1 MLNSNIIKYFPDEIS
16 QIINEYFTQDEEEKN
31 KAIEEI
37 RLRVDRP
44 IQLKFNK
51 FEKILQKNVSQES
64 ILRTIQYVCD
74 NSIYSYQNQ
83 ICEGFI
89 TVRGGHRIGRIV

>member
-1 MLNSNIIKYFPDEIS
+1 MLNISIVKYFPDEIS
-16 QIINEYFTQDEEEKN
+16 KAINEYFKEDELEKN
-31 KAIEEI
+31 KGLEEI
-37 RLRVDRP
+37 RLRQDKP
-44 IQLKFNK
+44 ICLKFNK
-51 FEKILQKNVSQES
+51 FEKILDYIVTSEN

-89 TVRGGHRIGRIV
+89 TVRRRT